1 MSSTSPHVVM
11 VTNAVAPDK
20 LGGLERYVRELSAAL
35 VRVGTTVTVVAKR
48 TDAAQPL
55 VEDGED
61 GVRLRRYV
69 PPSKSD
75 PLFGVRY
82 PLAVTRGV
90 DRAMRAALAD
100 AGARR
105 AIVHGHFPVP
115 MLGLTTRRVPYVYT
129 CHAPVYK
136 EVLSERRGSYF
147 LPAPVQKAAVAGLRA
162 AEQRVIHRAHTLIA
176 LSDFVRSEVAEL
188 SPLAADR
195 VVRIPGGLDTDWFSP
210 DDAVRGGSSDEVV
223 LFTARRLV
231 ERTGVD
237 RLVRAMPHVLAREP
251 RARLVV
257 AGAGPLRAELERDID
272 RWGLRDRVRLL
283 GRVSEVELRDWYR
296 RADLA
301 VTPTAALEGFGLSTV
316 EALACGT
323 PAFVTPVG
331 ANPEVVRGLSPRL
344 IARGA
349 GAGEMAR
356 GILELLTSDE
366 LPAIRARARD
376 FVHPALGWSAVV
388 DAHAELYD
396 RMPATS

>member
-1 MSSTSPHVVM
+1 MSRTPPHVVM

-55 VEDGED
+55 LEDGDD
-61 GVRLRRYV
+61 GVRVRRYA

-82 PLAVTRGV
+82 PLAVTRDVG
-90 DRAMRAALAD
+90 RAMTAALAD
-100 AGARR
+100 GRGRR
-105 AIVHGHFPVP
+105 AVIHGHFPVP
-115 MLGLTTRRVPYVYT
+115 MLGITARRTPYVYT

-147 LPAPVQKAAVAGLRA
+147 LPASVQKAAVAGLRA
-162 AEQRVIHRAHTLIA
+162 AERRVLHRAHTLIT
-176 LSDFVRSEVAEL
+176 LSDFVRSEVAVL
-188 SPLAADR
+188 SAAAADR
-195 VVRIPGGLDTDWFSP
+195 VVRIPGGLDTDWFAP
-210 DDAVRGGSSDEVV
+210 DDEAHRVSTDEIV

-237 RLVRAMPHVLAREP
+237 RLVLAMPHVLAREP

-257 AGAGPLRAELERDID
+257 AGAGPLRGELERDID

-301 VTPTAALEGFGLSTV
+301 ITPTAALEGFGLSTV

-331 ANPEVVRGLSPRL
+331 ANPEVVRDLSPRL
-344 IARGA
+344 IASGS

-356 GILELLTSDE
+356 GILDLLASDE
-366 LPAIRARARD
+366 LSRIRERARG
-376 FVHPALGWSAVV
+376 FVHPSLSWASVV
-388 DAHAELYD
+388 DAHSELYD
-396 RMPATS
+396 RMPENA